1 MKTLALTLYTN
12 NLPAQFAGTAQGFV
26 VKIRPQYKDDKALH
40 EHEYTHVK
48 QWYKWLFAWLLI
60 TGLLV
65 IGTYEQLGYALA
77 PLAIAGVGVHGLLY
91 LLVPS
96 YKLHAEAEA
105 YAVQVKH
112 GADIDKM
119 ANGLATWYGLD
130 ITQSE
135 AKAKIE
141 EYLNA

>member
-1 MKTLALTLYTN
+1 MDLSAVTLYTN
-12 NLPAQFAGTAQGFV
+12 NLPAQFAGTANAFV
-26 VKIRPQYKDDKALH
+26 VRIKPQYKDDKALH

-48 QWYKWLFAWLLI
+48 QWYKWLFVWVLFA
-60 TGLLV
+60 GLLV

-91 LLVPS
+91 LLFPS
-96 YKLHAEAEA
+96 YKLHAEAES
-105 YAVQVKH
+105 YAVQVKN

-119 ANGLATWYGLD
+119 AYHLATWYGLD
-130 ITQSE
+130 ITQAE

-141 EYLNA
+141 GYLWS